1 MRSTAKLG
9 RARTHA
15 EQHHDLLTTAV
26 LRSEGLTWDEI
37 ANLVEDRLL
46 ERIIRGLYR
55 IAGTRTPVQ
64 DIAAALQRHP
74 RARAS
79 YVSGL
84 FLHDFDV
91 VAPPEPQ
98 LVLPPGSSSSNR
110 LGELHRSPLPAS
122 DCTRRKRLPV
132 TTVARSIVDS
142 AESLDVEALA
152 RVVNEGITR
161 RVTTLEL
168 IVEVAERLEAA
179 PGRIGGGRMRRVL
192 ATWTDAMKPDSMA
205 EAAAIRLIRLAG
217 LPSPA
222 TQHVIEDADGS
233 FVARVDLAWPDQ
245 KVVRE
250 YDSFQWHRVDSVE
263 HDEGRRQAIER
274 LGWSIAPLHRH
285 HLVPGERRWLDEL
298 AGELRLGEH
307 RAS

>member
-26 LRSEGLTWDEI
+26 LRSEGLSWVEI

-55 IAGTRTPVQ
+55 IAGTRNPIQ

-74 RARAS
+74 RASAS

-91 VAPPEPQ
+91 APPADPQ

-110 LGELHRSPLPAS
+110 LGELHRSPLPAT

-142 AESLDVEALA
+142 AECLDVEALA

-168 IVEVAERLEAA
+168 IIQVADRLEAA
-179 PGRIGGGRMRRVL
+179 PGRTGSGRLRRVL
-192 ATWTDAMKPDSMA
+192 ATWTEAIKPESMA
-205 EAAAIRLIRLAG
+205 EAAAIRFIRLAG
-217 LPSPA
+217 LPSPV
-222 TQHVIEDADGS
+222 TQHVIQDADGS
-233 FVARVDLAWPDQ
+233 FVARVDMAWPDR

-250 YDSFQWHRVDSVE
+250 YDSFQWHRVDGVE
-263 HDEGRRQAIER
+263 RDEGRRQAIER

-298 AGELRLGEH
+298 AADLRHREH